1 MFDLKKL
8 YKSLNIN
15 AIILNYSLKHIY
27 AYRILYLN
35 IYIYILR
42 LKTKMYLYKYKCNV
56 YIYKY
61 VVSLF

>member
-15 AIILNYSLKHIY
+15 VIILNYSLKHIY
-27 AYRILYLN
+27 AYRISYPN
-35 IYIYILR
+35 IYIYILQ
-42 LKTKMYLYKYKCNV
+42 LKIKMHLYKYKCNV

-61 VVSLF
+61 IVQLF